1 MVLGEKPQNTLQNSN
16 YSKEIKYNEHREEVY
31 SREEKLARA
40 MSVDPNG
47 GLAAIILRERKK
59 KSLGKK

>member
-1 MVLGEKPQNTLQNSN
+1 MVLGEKPKNTLQNSN
-16 YSKEIKYNEHREEVY
+16 YSKEIKYNESREEVY
-31 SREEKLARA
+31 SREEKLAQVMR
-40 MSVDPNG
+40 VDPNG